1 MGLWSFHFLSILEW
15 SPSFYKSTTWKKL
28 FKGEIPPWSMIWII
42 KATLYSSKIKHAHLF
57 LALFKIPILYMDFIL
72 LCELGN
78 PAIWILGGFRRT
90 QISSLADLKPIFCPL
105 SRPVPYKWTHP
116 TEIEKMLKIMKQNI
130 ITWMWLNLYYFLCIS
145 KVYSEFEV
153 CKRSWLD

>member
-28 FKGEIPPWSMIWII
+28 FKWKIPPMIWIS

-57 LALFKIPILYMDFIL
+57 LTLFKILILYMDSIL

-78 PAIWILGGFRRT
+78 PAISILGGFRRT
-90 QISSLADLKPIFCPL
+90 QISSLADLKSIFCPL
-105 SRPVPYKWTHP
+105 SRPVPYKWSHP
-116 TEIEKMLKIMKQNI
+116 TEIEKMLKIMKQKI
-130 ITWMWLNLYYFLCIS
+130 MTWVWLNMGERKINLYYCS
-145 KVYSEFEV
+145 A
-153 CKRSWLD
+153 WAQA